1 MNKIIYTTA
10 FLLFSLAAMAQND
23 VQYTHYLFNKLA
35 YNPAYAGSEGMPVV
49 NALYRNQWTGGFAD
63 GKAPKTGTINFHTPI
78 QCGRGG
84 VGLGFTSDKAGI
96 FNSNRLDG
104 AYAYKFPVSKQGNI
118 SLGLGAQLEFGNADY
133 TRTNPL
139 DAGDNTIL
147 NGNDE
152 YSKTRLNFGAGLYY
166 THNDNFYIGL
176 SAPQLLNTSYYQDV
190 SISGD
195 GNDFHTYYLMAGFTK
210 ALTNNV
216 TIVPGALISYNGKNV
231 PFEFDIN
238 ANLVFMD
245 KFWVGLNYRLGDSID
260 GLVQYQISD
269 QLRAG
274 FAYDF
279 TTSDI
284 RQYSNGS
291 LEFLLSYA
299 FNNYSNKI
307 SNVRYF

>member
-10 FLLFSLAAMAQND
+10 FLLFSLMAMAQND

-35 YNPAYAGSEGMPVV
+35 YNPAYAGSEGMPII

-63 GKAPKTGTINFHTPI
+63 GKAPKTGTINYHAPI

-104 AYAYKFPVSKQGNI
+104 AYSYKFQVSKQGMMSFGI
-118 SLGLGAQLEFGNADY
+118 GAQLEFGNADF

-147 NGNDE
+147 AGNDE
-152 YSKTRLNFGAGLYY
+152 YSKTRVNFGAGLYY

-176 SAPQLLNTSYYQDV
+176 SVPQLLKTSYYQNV
-190 SISGD
+190 GISGD

-210 ALTNNV
+210 DLTNNV
-216 TIVPGALISYNGKNV
+216 RIVPGAMISYNGKNV
-231 PFEFDIN
+231 PFEVDIN

-245 KFWVGLNYRLGDSID
+245 KLWFGLNYRLGDSID
-260 GLVQYQISD
+260 GLVQYQIND
-269 QLRAG
+269 QIRAG

-279 TTSDI
+279 TFKQI
-284 RQYSNGS
+284 
-291 LEFLLSYA
+291 L
-299 FNNYSNKI
+299 
-307 SNVRYF
+307 

>member
-10 FLLFSLAAMAQND
+10 FLLFSLMAMAQND
-23 VQYTHYLFNKLA
+23 VQYTHYLFNRLA
-35 YNPAYAGSEGMPVV
+35 YNPAYAGSEGMPVI

-78 QCGRGG
+78 QCGKGG

-104 AYAYKFPVSKQGNI
+104 AYAYKFQVSKNGLL

-147 NGNDE
+147 DGNDE

-176 SAPQLLNTSYYQDV
+176 SVPQLLNTSYFQNV
-190 SISGD
+190 NISGD
-195 GNDFHTYYLMAGFTK
+195 GNDFHTYYLMFGFTK
-210 ALTNNV
+210 DLTNNV
-216 TIVPGALISYNGKNV
+216 KIVPGAMFSYNGKNV
-231 PFEFDIN
+231 PFEFDVN

-245 KFWVGLNYRLGDSID
+245 KLWVGLNYRLGDSID
-260 GLVQYQISD
+260 GLIQYQINN

-284 RQYSNGS
+284 KQYSNGS

-299 FNNYSNKI
+299 FTNYSNKI

>member
-10 FLLFSLAAMAQND
+10 FLLFSLMAMAQND

-35 YNPAYAGSEGMPVV
+35 YNPAYAGSEGRPVI

-63 GKAPKTGTINFHTPI
+63 GKAPKTGTINYHTPI

-84 VGLGFTSDKAGI
+84 VGIGFTGDKAGI

-104 AYAYKFPVSKQGNI
+104 AYSYKFQVSEKGNL

-133 TRTNPL
+133 SLTNPV
-139 DAGDNTIL
+139 DAGDNIIL

-195 GNDFHTYYLMAGFTK
+195 GNDFHTYYLMLGFAK
-210 ALTNNV
+210 DLTNNV
-216 TIVPGALISYNGKNV
+216 KIVPGAMISYNGKNV
-231 PFEFDIN
+231 PFEFDVN
-238 ANLVFMD
+238 ANFVFMD
-245 KFWVGLNYRLGDSID
+245 KLWLGLNYRLGDSID
-260 GLVQYQISD
+260 GLIQYQLTD
-269 QLRAG
+269 QIRAG

-284 RQYSNGS
+284 RRYSNGS
-291 LEFLLSYA
+291 LEFFLNYA
-299 FNNYSNKI
+299 FTNYSNKI